1 MSNRLA
7 QEAWITTQQ
16 RINLNKLIV
25 SNPDCTPA
33 DCCEIAHQLDDA
45 HFVEAHESI
54 GYDVSWVNVKKK
66 INKNQLTDFVYRI
79 HSRSAFLYK
88 NSV

>member
-1 MSNRLA
+1 MNHCLIFAYKYHLIQQVISVSNRLA
-7 QEAWITTQQ
+7 QEAWVTTQQ
-16 RINLNKLIV
+16 RINLNKLIM

-54 GYDVSWVNVKKK
+54 GYDASHLLCHK
-66 INKNQLTDFVYRI
+66 
-79 HSRSAFLYK
+79 
-88 NSV
+88 